1 MRFYDATSGDIIID
15 GQNIFDVKI
24 KSLRD
29 NISYVGQEVQLFDGR
44 IKDNISYSNT
54 KATEAQIIEAAKI
67 AEAHEFIMEK
77 EEGYN
82 FRVGQNGNR
91 LSGGQRQRISIARAI
106 LKDAPILIFDE
117 ATSALDTV
125 SENLIQKAVEKL
137 SKGKTTLTIAH
148 RLSTVINADEIFVLS
163 NGKIVEQGSH
173 EKLLEKNGNYA
184 KLYSTQLTEK

>member
-29 NISYVGQEVQLFDGR
+29 NISYVGQEVQLFDGT